1 MRASSP
7 TWQRPTL
14 PGPCGPSTI
23 GAGGLNGRVR
33 DGYAWNPSAIATR
46 SKFFKAC
53 ALITGYETIAHCCL
67 LACFPSAPCPKAL
80 RFRISPRPISTRQL
94 HALPRFHPEPINL
107 VFFQGSYELGNLI
120 LRRAS
125 RLDAFSAY
133 PSRTWLPSHAP
144 GGTTGT
150 PAVRPSRSSRT
161 KDSPSQISYARD
173 R

>member
-1 MRASSP
+1 M
-7 TWQRPTL
+7 
-14 PGPCGPSTI
+14 
-23 GAGGLNGRVR
+23 
-33 DGYAWNPSAIATR
+33 
-46 SKFFKAC
+46 
-53 ALITGYETIAHCCL
+53 
-67 LACFPSAPCPKAL
+67 
-80 RFRISPRPISTRQL
+80 FRISPRPISTRQL
-94 HALPRFHPEPINL
+94 HALLRFHPEPINL

-120 LRRAS
+120 LRQAS

-133 PSRTWLPSHAP
+133 PFRTWLPSDAP

>member
-1 MRASSP
+1 M
-7 TWQRPTL
+7 L
-14 PGPCGPSTI
+14 PC
-23 GAGGLNGRVR
+23 
-33 DGYAWNPSAIATR
+33 
-46 SKFFKAC
+46 
-53 ALITGYETIAHCCL
+53 
-67 LACFPSAPCPKAL
+67 
-80 RFRISPRPISTRQL
+80 
-94 HALPRFHPEPINL
+94 FHPEPINL

-133 PSRTWLPSHAP
+133 PSRTWLPSDAP